1 VHASET
7 DAQLSQGILLTR
19 EEDARPNAAIQ
30 LARRGLL
37 RSHPH

>member
-1 VHASET
+1 VSET

-19 EEDARPNAAIQ
+19 EEDARPDAAIQ

-37 RSHPH
+37 RSHSH